1 MQPNFWLISIPRD
14 PNNVLRYEKV
24 KNYDVAFLDK
34 SDLDEHLS
42 RSAVLLIE
50 RCQKSSNSIFSM

>member
-24 KNYDVAFLDK
+24 KNFDVALLDK

-42 RSAVLLIE
+42 RSAVGS
-50 RCQKSSNSIFSM
+50 QK

>member
-14 PNNVLRYEKV
+14 PNSVLRYEKV

-42 RSAVLLIE
+42 RSAIL
-50 RCQKSSNSIFSM
+50 SNFKTELPSNDNYCR